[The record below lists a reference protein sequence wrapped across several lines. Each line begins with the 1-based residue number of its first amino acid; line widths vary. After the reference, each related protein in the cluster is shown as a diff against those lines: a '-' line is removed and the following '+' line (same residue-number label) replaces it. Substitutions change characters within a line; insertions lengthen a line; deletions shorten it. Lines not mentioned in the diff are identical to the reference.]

1 MNFLNMWGLLFLLF
15 IPVIII
21 LYLLKQQHED
31 LPISSTYLWERALED
46 AQASVPWQRLRKNI
60 LLFLQLASVFLI
72 ALAIARPFFNKAA
85 TGQDYIVILDC
96 SASMQAQDIKP
107 SRFSKAK
114 EDIAKLIDGML
125 PGQRMTIIEAGQLPS
140 IIVNQSSDKGTLKVG
155 LESSQAGNGT
165 ANMEEAISLA
175 SALAEEMD
183 SVKIYL
189 YTDQYFQNFD
199 GQITSFVYS
208 EGGENRG
215 IANISYTAGAD
226 GPVVLS
232 SIVNYG
238 GDATLTLECKVDGVT
253 VAVKEVELKSGNTA
267 NVYWNNIPEDGKT
280 VEISIIEEDDLMLD
294 NRGWLVLE
302 APSSAKVLLVSRR
315 NTFLEKAIKLRPD
328 VKLDKTSFEQ
338 AENIDGYQLYI
349 YDGYLPPKLPK
360 DGSILIFNP
369 QKPQGEEAELLNIG
383 EEFVPGNVRIRGDS
397 SYKHLM
403 EYVHPEQFHIAEAV
417 SLEPTSGLQT
427 VLDDGQNPLLLAGE
441 LKNQR
446 IAVFAFDIHNS
457 DLPLKV
463 DFPILI
469 QNLMEWM
476 LPRAVEQDVKKF
488 AGEELA
494 INPLPHAKEV
504 YVVPPS
510 GRKISIAPPFPVPP
524 FDDTEEVGI
533 YRVKQILDD
542 GEVVESFFTVHI
554 PVHKE
559 SNLRQ
564 SSEIL
569 DIEDGEINQKPTPLG
584 RREIW
589 NILIWAALALI
600 LVEWWVYQRG
610 Y

>member
-1 MNFLNMWGLLFLLF
+1 MNFLNIWGLLFTLF
-15 IPVIII
+15 IPGIII

-31 LPISSTYLWERALED
+31 LPISSTYLWEKALED
-46 AQASVPWQRLRKNI
+46 AQANVPWQRLRKNI
-60 LLFLQLASVFLI
+60 LLFLQVAAIFLTS
-72 ALAIARPFFNKAA
+72 LAISRPFFHKA
-85 TGQDYIVILDC
+85 GMSEDYIVILDC
-96 SASMQAQDIKP
+96 SASMQAQDVKP

-114 EDIAKLIDGML
+114 EEIEKLIDGML

-140 IIVNQSSDKGTLKVG
+140 IIVNQTSDKGMLKAS
-155 LESSQAGNGT
+155 LRSSQVSNGT

-175 SALAEEMD
+175 RALAKEMA
-183 SVKIYL
+183 SGSIYV
-189 YTDQYFQNFD
+189 YTDQYFENSN
-199 GQITSFVYS
+199 GQISSFVYN

-215 IANISYTAGAD
+215 IANISYTIGSD

-238 GDATLTLECKVDGVT
+238 EDSNLTLECKVDGLT
-253 VAVKEVELKSGNTA
+253 VAVKEVEIKSGDRA
-267 NVYWNNIPEDGKT
+267 NIYWNNIPADGKT
-280 VEISIIEEDDLMLD
+280 VEISIVEEDDLMID

-302 APSSAKVLLVSRR
+302 TPSSAKVLLVSRR
-315 NTFLEKAIKLRPD
+315 NTFLEKAIKLRSD
-328 VKLDKTSFEQ
+328 VKLDKTTFEQ

-349 YDGYLPPKLPK
+349 YDGHLPGKLPE
-360 DGSILIFNP
+360 DGSVLIFNP
-369 QKPQGEEAELLNIG
+369 KKGEGGKLEFLNIG
-383 EEFVPGNVRIRGDS
+383 EEFIPGNVRIRGDS
-397 SYKHLM
+397 SYKHLI
-403 EYVHPEQFHIAEAV
+403 EYVHPEQFHIAKAV
-417 SLEPTSGLQT
+417 SLEPASGLQT

-441 LKNQR
+441 LENQR

-476 LPRAVEQDVKKF
+476 LPRAVDQDLKKF

-504 YVVPPS
+504 YVTTPS
-510 GRKISIAPPFPVPP
+510 GRNIPVAPPFPIIP
-524 FDDTEEVGI
+524 FDDTEEVGV
-533 YRVKQILDD
+533 YKLEQILED
-542 GEVVESFFTVHI
+542 GEAVESFFTVHI

-564 SSEIL
+564 SSEML
-569 DIEDGEINQKPTPLG
+569 DIDGWEPDQKVAPLG

-600 LVEWWVYQRG
+600 LLEWWVYQRG